1 MGNPLTSPHPVRR
14 PAWLLTGLLSAVMVA
29 LALAP
34 GAAAWFQLDRE
45 AISAGEW
52 WRVLT
57 CHLVHWNDEH
67 ALWDVAVFAVLG
79 GLCEA
84 RGRRT
89 YAICLALSGAAIG
102 LGVWFLLP
110 DLDTYRG
117 ASGIDSALFGL
128 LLVALLRESGPW
140 PAWRGAC
147 LVGVVLGF
155 AAKVA
160 WEAAGGQT
168 IFVDSIAA
176 GMVPVPMVHALG
188 GLIGAAVGIA
198 RTAPR
203 PLVTLRRGATRGESL
218 QAAGSAPFEGG

>member
-1 MGNPLTSPHPVRR
+1 MGNPLTSARSFRH
-14 PAWLLTGLLSAVMVA
+14 PAWLLTGMLSAVMAA

-34 GAAAWFQLDRE
+34 GAAAWLQMDRE
-45 AISAGEW
+45 AIAAGQW
-52 WRVLT
+52 WRLLT

-67 ALWDVAVFAVLG
+67 AWWDVAVFAVLG

-89 YAICLALSGAAIG
+89 CAMCLALSGSAIG
-102 LGVWFLLP
+102 LGVWLLLP

-128 LLVALLRESGPW
+128 LLVALLREGGPW

-147 LVGVVLGF
+147 MVGVVLGF

-160 WEAAGGQT
+160 WEAASGQT
-168 IFVDSIAA
+168 IFVDSNAA
-176 GMVPVPMVHALG
+176 GMIPVPMVHALG
-188 GLIGAAVGIA
+188 GAIGATVGIA
-198 RTAPR
+198 RAVPR
-203 PLVTLRRGATRGESL
+203 PPVTMRRGAARDESPL
-218 QAAGSAPFEGG
+218 AAGPAPVHGR